1 LKGIDDLL
9 KNNLVQIQL
18 LMKSNF
24 SILLFFL
31 SIVLI
36 SESASAQ
43 YQQSQV
49 DSIKAQIS
57 TQPED
62 SSKARN
68 FSLLSWHYAT
78 TRTQTKLARLYAD
91 SSMILSQQIGN
102 ENRIAIAHYYYGLI
116 DRYEGNYEEALD
128 HLNKHIQ
135 HFTQQGDSSLVA
147 DGLYHKAVI
156 YRQLGEYEESLATY
170 YRIIKISE
178 SEENEFAVAS
188 VNHSIG
194 LIYRQLSDYE
204 NALENYQ
211 KALNIFEALENP
223 KNVATVLNSLGS
235 LHSDKEE
242 YETAAGYYER
252 AIQLNSELGNN
263 RAMAFQI
270 ANLGHIASKLNDYE
284 KSLAYHIEALK
295 IREKL
300 PQKIETLSSLRN
312 VGHSYKFLGN
322 YSQSRQYLEQALVL
336 ANELQ
341 AKPHLRDLYQM
352 LSELNEIENNHSE
365 ALEFHK
371 LYVAIKDSILNE
383 ESSRQINELQAKYE
397 TAVKNEEIATLT
409 RNNELGEIEVERR
422 ASLNRALAGGLLLI
436 SLSSVLA
443 FFLMRQ
449 RQKNQQIVAAKNEEI
464 KTTRYKQQLGELEMK
479 ALRAQMNPHFM
490 FNCMNSINRM
500 ILSEEN
506 ENASR
511 YLTKFSKL
519 IRLMLQ
525 NSGQPNVSLKDEL
538 AMLETYIQL
547 EALRFK
553 DKINY
558 SISVDKDVNKESIF
572 LPSMVLQPFIENAIW
587 HGLMHKDGKGL
598 ININIK
604 ENGDLLH
611 CVIEDNGVGREKAL
625 ELQEKN
631 TLDHKSM
638 GLQITEDRLKLL
650 SKSEMQKLIRI
661 TDLKDSV
668 NHAAGTRVVINI
680 PIA

>member
-1 LKGIDDLL
+1 
-9 KNNLVQIQL
+9 
-18 LMKSNF
+18 MKSNF
-24 SILLFFL
+24 SILLLFL
-31 SIVLI
+31 PVVII
-36 SESASAQ
+36 SESVSAQ

-49 DSIKAQIS
+49 DSIKALIS

-68 FSLLSWHYAT
+68 FSLLSWHYAS
-78 TRTQTKLARLYAD
+78 TRTETKLARLYAD
-91 SSMILSQQIGN
+91 SSMMLSQKIGD

-128 HLNKHIQ
+128 HLNRHIQ

-147 DGLYHKAVI
+147 DGLYHNAVI
-156 YRQLGEYEESLATY
+156 YRQLGDYEQSLATY
-170 YRIIKISE
+170 YRILKISE
-178 SEENEFAVAS
+178 SDENKFAVAS

-194 LIYRQLSDYE
+194 LIHRQLSNYDK
-204 NALENYQ
+204 ALESYQ
-211 KALNIFEALENP
+211 KALNIFEALDNS
-223 KNVATVLNSLGS
+223 KNIATVLNSLGS
-235 LHSDKEE
+235 LHGEKEE

-252 AIQLNSELGNN
+252 AIKLNSEMGNS

-270 ANLGHIASKLNDYE
+270 ANLGHIASQLNDHE
-284 KSLAYHIEALK
+284 KSLAYHIEALN
-295 IREKL
+295 IRENL

-312 VGHSYKFLGN
+312 VGQSYKSLGN
-322 YSQSRQYLEQALVL
+322 YSQSRRYLEQALIL
-336 ANELQ
+336 AKDLQ
-341 AKPHLRDLYQM
+341 AKPHIRDLYQM
-352 LSELNEIENNHSE
+352 LSELNELENNPSE
-365 ALEFHK
+365 ALDFHK
-371 LYVAIKDSILNE
+371 LYVATKDSILNE
-383 ESSRQINELQAKYE
+383 ESASQINELQAKYE
-397 TAVKNEEIATLT
+397 TAVKNEEIAILT

-422 ASLNRALAGGLLLI
+422 ASLNRALAGGLFLITISSGLVIILL
-436 SLSSVLA
+436 
-443 FFLMRQ
+443 RQ
-449 RQKNQQIVAAKNEEI
+449 RFKNQQLVTAKNEEI
-464 KTTRYKQQLGELEMK
+464 KTTRFKQQLGELEMK

-525 NSGQPNVSLKDEL
+525 NSGQPNVSLEDEL

-547 EALRFK
+547 ESLRFK

-558 SISVDKDVNKESIF
+558 SISVDTAVNKENIF

-598 ININIK
+598 IRIEIN

-611 CVIEDNGVGREKAL
+611 CVIEDNGVGRKKAL
-625 ELQEKN
+625 ELQEN
-631 TLDHKSM
+631 SILEHKSM

-650 SKSEMQKLIRI
+650 SKSEMQKLIHI

-668 NHAAGTRVVINI
+668 NHATGTRVDINI
-680 PIA
+680 PIASLL